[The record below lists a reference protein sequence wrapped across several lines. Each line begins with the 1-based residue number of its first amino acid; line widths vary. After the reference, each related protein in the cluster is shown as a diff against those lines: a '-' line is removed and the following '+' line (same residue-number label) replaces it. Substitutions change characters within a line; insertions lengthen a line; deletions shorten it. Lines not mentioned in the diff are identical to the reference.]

1 MPNMK
6 EISTVVLEEKRL
18 EKIVDNEDKDADED
32 ADEDNDAGPC
42 Q

>member
-6 EISTVVLEEKRL
+6 EIGPVVLEEKRL
-18 EKIVDNEDKDADED
+18 EKIVDDEDED
-32 ADEDNDAGPC
+32 ADEDAAGPC